1 MRKAKRSA
9 TLQVLLS
16 TYEGLIMMYPD
27 LEQDK
32 YYTKKQ
38 MENAVFFEEHETEPS
53 WVYVLL
59 PDASTLG
66 GPRTEV
72 TWFVACVVNVDIE
85 HAGGEL

>member
-1 MRKAKRSA
+1 
-9 TLQVLLS
+9 
-16 TYEGLIMMYPD
+16 MMYPD

-38 MENAVFFEEHETEPS
+38 MENAVFFEENETEPS

-66 GPRTEV
+66 GERTEV
-72 TWFVACVVNVDIE
+72 T
-85 HAGGEL
+85 